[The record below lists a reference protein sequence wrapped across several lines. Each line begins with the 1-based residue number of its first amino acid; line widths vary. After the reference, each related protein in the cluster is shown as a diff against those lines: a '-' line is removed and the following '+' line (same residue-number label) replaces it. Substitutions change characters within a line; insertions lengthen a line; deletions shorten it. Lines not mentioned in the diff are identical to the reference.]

1 MSIKTS
7 NKILPDLSKLEPLD
21 GTNYRRW
28 SQKLLIFFE
37 QLEVDYVL
45 TTDLPTSD
53 PPTTTSTSS
62 DPESSTGPL
71 TAVAVTDQVK
81 KDQVIDPEKYAK
93 DNKTVRGHLLNH
105 MSDPMFDLFVVQKS
119 AKDIW
124 STLESRY
131 GGDDAGRKKYVVGK
145 WLQFQMNDD
154 KPVVEQIH
162 EYENL
167 VANVLSEGMK
177 MCEILQANVLL
188 EKFPPSW
195 NDYRNHLK
203 HKKKDLRLPELISH
217 MRTEEANRLK
227 DKLASQN
234 LNSVNAN
241 LVKSSFVNR
250 DRTKQEKGHKGKNSE
265 KRQFK
270 TTGGQIKKK
279 KLVCYVC
286 GKEGHKSYQCNQRK
300 GRPSQK
306 PTPQANLAEQD
317 SEIIAAIVEAN
328 LIENKTD
335 WILDTGALRHFCTN
349 RELLHDYEDTADGEC
364 VFMGNSATAGVI
376 GKGKVILKLTSGK
389 TLSLSNVLYVPS
401 LRRNLVSG
409 SLLNRAGL
417 KIVLEGDKVVLT
429 KNGDFVGKGYLSNGL
444 FVLNTISMNANAS
457 SSAYLIESVNLWHGR
472 LGHVNFASIRKLKDM
487 RLINTSETHETGK
500 CSICIESK
508 FHKKPF
514 KPVEYRTTELLEL
527 IHSDLADFRTTAS
540 RGGKNYYVSFVDDYS
555 RYTKIY
561 LIRTKNEAVSMF
573 IKFKA
578 ESENQ
583 LGKRIKRL
591 RSDRGGE
598 YSDKTLKEFCESNG
612 IIYEFTAPYSPQQN
626 GIAERK
632 NRTLKE
638 MMNAMLLSS
647 GLSDNMWGEAVL
659 SACFI
664 LNRIP
669 HKRLDKTP
677 YELWKGHAPNLSYLK
692 VWGCLAKVPLPA
704 LKKTTVGPKTFD
716 CIFIGYAQNSAAY
729 RFMCLNDKTI
739 NESRDAEFFEHVF
752 PLKQSLYA
760 PSLSNRMHDPEI
772 VSEIPVSETVDT
784 PNLSC
789 ELEPRRSKR
798 QRTEKSF
805 GPDFLSTFIVERR
818 DEIDCNFTNLFLID
832 EDPKTYQE
840 ALNSVDSR
848 MWKEAIKSELDS
860 LAMNHTWELV
870 DLPMGN
876 KPIRYLGEA
885 DVILGVKIRKNKTS
899 LSLCQSHYVEKILK
913 KFDSFDV
920 SPVRT
925 PFDASKHL
933 KKNKG
938 DSVSQPEY
946 ANIIG
951 SVMYLMNYT
960 RPDIA
965 YAVSR
970 LSRYT
975 HNPNRY
981 HWDALRH
988 LLRYLKGTID
998 YCLHFKKF
1006 PAVLEGYCDANWVTD
1021 NDEVN
1026 STSGYVFLLGGG
1038 AISWKSTKQTCIARS
1053 TMESEFIALE
1063 LAGQEAE
1070 WIKNLLGDVP
1080 LWGTSVPVSIQCDSQ
1095 AAICTAKNSVYNGKS
1110 RHVRLRH
1117 AVVKQLLKEGTISL
1131 EFVRSEKNLA
1141 DPLTKGLTRKM
1152 VLDSSVNMGLKP
1164 FGDP

>member
-7 NKILPDLSKLEPLD
+7 NKILPGLYKVEPLD
-21 GTNYRRW
+21 GMNYRCW

-45 TTDLPTSD
+45 TTNLPSSDLPTII
-53 PPTTTSTSS
+53 STSS
-62 DPESSTGPL
+62 DPESSTRPS
-71 TAVAVTDQVK
+71 TTVAVAVADQVK

-119 AKDIW
+119 TKDTGAPW
-124 STLESRY
+124 
-131 GGDDAGRKKYVVGK
+131 
-145 WLQFQMNDD
+145 NH
-154 KPVVEQIH
+154 VVEQIH

-167 VANVLSEGMK
+167 VANVQSEGMK

-188 EKFPPSW
+188 EK
-195 NDYRNHLK
+195 
-203 HKKKDLRLPELISH
+203 
-217 MRTEEANRLK
+217 
-227 DKLASQN
+227 
-234 LNSVNAN
+234 
-241 LVKSSFVNR
+241 

-279 KLVCYVC
+279 RL
-286 GKEGHKSYQCNQRK
+286 
-300 GRPSQK
+300 K

-335 WILDTGALRHFCTN
+335 WILDTGASRHFCTN

-364 VFMGNSATAGVI
+364 VFMGNSATSGVI

-417 KIVLEGDKVVLT
+417 KIVLEGDKVILT
-429 KNGDFVGKGYLSNGL
+429 KNGDFVGKGCLSNGL

-457 SSAYLIESVNLWHGR
+457 SSAYVIEFANLWHGR
-472 LGHVNFASIRKLKDM
+472 LGHVNFASIRKLKDL
-487 RLINTSETHETGK
+487 RLINTSESHET
-500 CSICIESK
+500 
-508 FHKKPF
+508 
-514 KPVEYRTTELLEL
+514 V
-527 IHSDLADFRTTAS
+527 DFRTTTS

-555 RYTKIY
+555 RFTKIY
-561 LIRTKNEAVSMF
+561 LIKIKNEAGSMF
-573 IKFKA
+573 LKFKA
-578 ESENQ
+578 KSENQ

-612 IIYEFTAPYSPQQN
+612 IIHEFTAPYSPQQN

-638 MMNAMLLSS
+638 MMNAMLLSFDV
-647 GLSDNMWGEAVL
+647 SDNMWGEAVL
-659 SACFI
+659 SACFV

-692 VWGCLAKVPLPA
+692 VWGCLAKVPFPA
-704 LKKTTVGPKTFD
+704 LKKSTVRSKTFD
-716 CIFIGYAQNSAAY
+716 CIFIG
-729 RFMCLNDKTI
+729 
-739 NESRDAEFFEHVF
+739 
-752 PLKQSLYA
+752 
-760 PSLSNRMHDPEI
+760 MHDPENPSI
-772 VSEIPVSETVDT
+772 VSETPVSETVDT
-784 PNLSC
+784 SNLRC
-789 ELEPRRSKR
+789 ELELRRSKR
-798 QRTEKSF
+798 QRTKKSF

-818 DEIDCNFTNLFLID
+818 DEIDCNFTNLYLID
-832 EDPKTYQE
+832 EDPKTYHE
-840 ALNSVDSR
+840 ALNSVDSS

-860 LAMNHTWELV
+860 LVMNHTWDLV

-925 PFDASKHL
+925 LFDASKHL

-946 ANIIG
+946 AKIIG

-981 HWDALRH
+981 HWDVLHH

-998 YCLHFKKF
+998 YCLHFNKF
-1006 PAVLEGYCDANWVTD
+1006 HVVLEGYCDANWVTD

-1053 TMESEFIALE
+1053 TMESEFIVLE

-1095 AAICTAKNSVYNGKS
+1095 AAICTAKNSVYNGKN
-1110 RHVRLRH
+1110 RHIRLRH
-1117 AVVKQLLKEGTISL
+1117 AVVKQLLKEGTIFL

-1141 DPLTKGLTRKM
+1141 NPLTKGLTRKM
-1152 VLDSSVNMGLKP
+1152 VLDSSMNMGLKP

>member
-1 MSIKTS
+1 MGK
-7 NKILPDLSKLEPLD
+7 
-21 GTNYRRW
+21 Y
-28 SQKLLIFFE
+28 KLLP
-37 QLEVDYVL
+37 LKG
-45 TTDLPTSD
+45 TTNQVSGDSIMLSHMHAAAAVCSVGLGQPHLHLPSSD

-62 DPESSTGPL
+62 DPESSTGPP
-71 TAVAVTDQVK
+71 TTVAVTDQVK

-131 GGDDAGRKKYVVGK
+131 EGDDAGRKKYVVGK
-145 WLQFQMNDD
+145 WLQFQMTDD

-167 VANVLSEGMK
+167 VANVLSEGVK

-195 NDYRNHLK
+195 NDY
-203 HKKKDLRLPELISH
+203 
-217 MRTEEANRLK
+217 
-227 DKLASQN
+227 Q
-234 LNSVNAN
+234 
-241 LVKSSFVNR
+241 
-250 DRTKQEKGHKGKNSE
+250 
-265 KRQFK
+265 
-270 TTGGQIKKK
+270 
-279 KLVCYVC
+279 
-286 GKEGHKSYQCNQRK
+286 
-300 GRPSQK
+300 
-306 PTPQANLAEQD
+306 QD

-335 WILDTGALRHFCTN
+335 WILDTGASRHFCTN
-349 RELLHDYEDTADGEC
+349 RELLYDYEDTADGEC

-401 LRRNLVSG
+401 LRRNLVFG
-409 SLLNRAGL
+409 SLLNRARL

-457 SSAYLIESVNLWHGR
+457 SSAYLIESADLWHGR
-472 LGHVNFASIRKLKDM
+472 LGHVNFASIRKLKDL
-487 RLINTSETHETGK
+487 RLINTSQSHKTGK
-500 CSICIESK
+500 CPICVESK

-514 KPVEYRTTELLEL
+514 KPVEYRTTEL
-527 IHSDLADFRTTAS
+527 
-540 RGGKNYYVSFVDDYS
+540 
-555 RYTKIY
+555 
-561 LIRTKNEAVSMF
+561 
-573 IKFKA
+573 
-578 ESENQ
+578 
-583 LGKRIKRL
+583 
-591 RSDRGGE
+591 
-598 YSDKTLKEFCESNG
+598 
-612 IIYEFTAPYSPQQN
+612 
-626 GIAERK
+626 
-632 NRTLKE
+632 
-638 MMNAMLLSS
+638 
-647 GLSDNMWGEAVL
+647 
-659 SACFI
+659 
-664 LNRIP
+664 IP

-692 VWGCLAKVPLPA
+692 VWGCLAKVPFLA
-704 LKKTTVGPKTFD
+704 LKKTTVRSKTFD

-729 RFMCLNDKTI
+729 R
-739 NESRDAEFFEHVF
+739 
-752 PLKQSLYA
+752 
-760 PSLSNRMHDPEI
+760 MHDPEI
-772 VSEIPVSETVDT
+772 VSETPGSETVDT
-784 PNLSC
+784 LNLCC
-789 ELEPRRSKR
+789 ELELRRSKR

-818 DEIDCNFTNLFLID
+818 DEIDCNFTNLYLID

-840 ALNSVDSR
+840 ALNSVDSS

-860 LAMNHTWELV
+860 LVMNHTWELV

-946 ANIIG
+946 AKIIG

-981 HWDALRH
+981 HWDALRR

-998 YCLHFKKF
+998 YCLHFNKF
-1006 PAVLEGYCDANWVTD
+1006 PTILEGYCDANWVID

-1026 STSGYVFLLGGG
+1026 STCGYVFLLGGG

-1063 LAGQEAE
+1063 LAGQEVV

-1080 LWGTSVPVSIQCDSQ
+1080 LWGTSVPESIQCDS
-1095 AAICTAKNSVYNGKS
+1095 
-1110 RHVRLRH
+1110 H
-1117 AVVKQLLKEGTISL
+1117 AVVKQLLKEGTIFL
-1131 EFVRSEKNLA
+1131 DFVRSEKNLA
-1141 DPLTKGLTRKM
+1141 NPLTKGLTRKM
-1152 VLDSSVNMGLKP
+1152 ALDSSMNMGLKP
-1164 FGDP
+1164 FRDS

>member
-1 MSIKTS
+1 M
-7 NKILPDLSKLEPLD
+7 EEMMLD
-21 GTNYRRW
+21 
-28 SQKLLIFFE
+28 E
-37 QLEVDYVL
+37 
-45 TTDLPTSD
+45 
-53 PPTTTSTSS
+53 
-62 DPESSTGPL
+62 
-71 TAVAVTDQVK
+71 
-81 KDQVIDPEKYAK
+81 
-93 DNKTVRGHLLNH
+93 
-105 MSDPMFDLFVVQKS
+105 
-119 AKDIW
+119 
-124 STLESRY
+124 
-131 GGDDAGRKKYVVGK
+131 KKYVVGK
-145 WLQFQMNDD
+145 WLQFQMTDD

-177 MCEILQANVLL
+177 MCKILQENVLL

-203 HKKKDLRLPELISH
+203 HKKKDLKLPKLISH

-241 LVKSSFVNR
+241 LVESSFVNR

-335 WILDTGALRHFCTN
+335 WILDTGASRHFCTN

-376 GKGKVILKLTSGK
+376 GKGKVILKLTSSK

-457 SSAYLIESVNLWHGR
+457 SSTYLIESANLWYGR

-555 RYTKIY
+555 RFTKIY
-561 LIRTKNEAVSMF
+561 LIKTKNEAVSMF
-573 IKFKA
+573 VKFKV

-612 IIYEFTAPYSPQQN
+612 IIHEFTAPYSPQQN

-632 NRTLKE
+632 NRTIKE

-692 VWGCLAKVPLPA
+692 VWGSLAKVPLPA

-739 NESRDAEFFEHVF
+739 NESRDAEFFKHVF

-772 VSEIPVSETVDT
+772 VSETPVSETVDT

-840 ALNSVDSR
+840 ALNSVDLS

-876 KPIRYLGEA
+876 KPIRY
-885 DVILGVKIRKNKTS
+885 
-899 LSLCQSHYVEKILK
+899 
-913 KFDSFDV
+913 
-920 SPVRT
+920 
-925 PFDASKHL
+925 
-933 KKNKG
+933 
-938 DSVSQPEY
+938 
-946 ANIIG
+946 
-951 SVMYLMNYT
+951 
-960 RPDIA
+960 
-965 YAVSR
+965 
-970 LSRYT
+970 
-975 HNPNRY
+975 
-981 HWDALRH
+981 
-988 LLRYLKGTID
+988 
-998 YCLHFKKF
+998 
-1006 PAVLEGYCDANWVTD
+1006 

-1070 WIKNLLGDVP
+1070 WIKNLLGDVS

-1095 AAICTAKNSVYNGKS
+1095 ATICTAKNSVYNGKS
-1110 RHVRLRH
+1110 RHIRLRH

>member
-45 TTDLPTSD
+45 TTDLPTFD
-53 PPTTTSTSS
+53 PPATTSTSS
-62 DPESSTGPL
+62 DPESSTGPS
-71 TAVAVTDQVK
+71 TTVADQIK
-81 KDQVIDPEKYAK
+81 KDQVIDPENMQRITRPHE
-93 DNKTVRGHLLNH
+93 DVRNT
-105 MSDPMFDLFVVQKS
+105 SSKCP
-119 AKDIW
+119 
-124 STLESRY
+124 
-131 GGDDAGRKKYVVGK
+131 AGKV
-145 WLQFQMNDD
+145 
-154 KPVVEQIH
+154 
-162 EYENL
+162 
-167 VANVLSEGMK
+167 S
-177 MCEILQANVLL
+177 
-188 EKFPPSW
+188 PSW

-203 HKKKDLRLPELISH
+203 YKKKDLKLQELISH
-217 MRTEEANRLK
+217 MHTEEANRLK

-234 LNSVNAN
+234 LNSVNAY
-241 LVKSSFVNR
+241 LVESSIVNR

-270 TTGGQIKKK
+270 TPGGQIKKK

-335 WILDTGALRHFCTN
+335 WILNTGASRHFCTN
-349 RELLHDYEDTADGEC
+349 HELIHDYEDTVDGEC
-364 VFMGNSATAGVI
+364 VFMGNSAIAGVI

-409 SLLNRAGL
+409 SLLNQAGL
-417 KIVLEGDKVVLT
+417 KIILESDKVVLT
-429 KNGDFVGKGYLSNGL
+429 KNGDFIGKRYLSNGL

-457 SSAYLIESVNLWHGR
+457 SSAYVIESANLWHDR
-472 LGHVNFASIRKLKDM
+472 LGNVNFASIRKLKDL
-487 RLINTSETHETGK
+487 RLINASESHET
-500 CSICIESK
+500 
-508 FHKKPF
+508 
-514 KPVEYRTTELLEL
+514 EY
-527 IHSDLADFRTTAS
+527 
-540 RGGKNYYVSFVDDYS
+540 
-555 RYTKIY
+555 
-561 LIRTKNEAVSMF
+561 
-573 IKFKA
+573 
-578 ESENQ
+578 ENQ
-583 LGKRIKRL
+583 LGKKIKRL
-591 RSDRGGE
+591 RSDRDGE
-598 YSDKTLKEFCESNG
+598 YSDKTPKEFCESNG
-612 IIYEFTAPYSPQQN
+612 IIHEFTAPYSPQQN

-638 MMNAMLLSS
+638 MMNAMLLSFS
-647 GLSDNMWGEAVL
+647 LSDNMWGEAVL
-659 SACFI
+659 SACFF

-692 VWGCLAKVPLPA
+692 VWGCLAKVPFPA
-704 LKKTTVGPKTFD
+704 LKKSTIGSKTFD

-729 RFMCLNDKTI
+729 
-739 NESRDAEFFEHVF
+739 
-752 PLKQSLYA
+752 
-760 PSLSNRMHDPEI
+760 
-772 VSEIPVSETVDT
+772 
-784 PNLSC
+784 
-789 ELEPRRSKR
+789 RRSKR

-818 DEIDCNFTNLFLID
+818 DEIDCNFTNLYLID

-840 ALNSVDSR
+840 ALNSIDSS
-848 MWKEAIKSELDS
+848 MWKKAIKSELDS
-860 LAMNHTWELV
+860 LVMNHTWDLV

-876 KPIRYLGEA
+876 KPIKYLGEA
-885 DVILGVKIRKNKTS
+885 DVILRVKIRKNKTS

-938 DSVSQPEY
+938 DSVSQPKY
-946 ANIIG
+946 AKIIG
-951 SVMYLMNYT
+951 SVMYLINYT

-975 HNPNRY
+975 HNPDRY

-988 LLRYLKGTID
+988 LLRYLKGMID
-998 YCLHFKKF
+998 FCLHFNKF
-1006 PAVLEGYCDANWVTD
+1006 PTVLEVYCDANWVTD

-1038 AISWKSTKQTCIARS
+1038 VISWKSAKQTCIARS

-1080 LWGTSVPVSIQCDSQ
+1080 LWG
-1095 AAICTAKNSVYNGKS
+1095 ICTCV
-1110 RHVRLRH
+1110 HTL
-1117 AVVKQLLKEGTISL
+1117 
-1131 EFVRSEKNLA
+1131 
-1141 DPLTKGLTRKM
+1141 
-1152 VLDSSVNMGLKP
+1152 
-1164 FGDP
+1164 

>member
-7 NKILPDLSKLEPLD
+7 YKILPDLSKLEPLD

-45 TTDLPTSD
+45 TTDLPTFD

-71 TAVAVTDQVK
+71 TAIAVTDQVK

-145 WLQFQMNDD
+145 WLQFQMTDD

-203 HKKKDLRLPELISH
+203 HKKKDLKLQELISH

-227 DKLASQN
+227 DKLDSQN

-241 LVKSSFVNR
+241 LVESSFVNR
-250 DRTKQEKGHKGKNSE
+250 DKTKQEKGHKGKNS
-265 KRQFK
+265 KNRQFK
-270 TTGGQIKKK
+270 TTRGQIKKK

-335 WILDTGALRHFCTN
+335 WILDTGASRHFCTN

-401 LRRNLVSG
+401 LRRNLVSR

-417 KIVLEGDKVVLT
+417 KIVLESDKVVLT

-457 SSAYLIESVNLWHGR
+457 SSAYLIESANLWHGR

-487 RLINTSETHETGK
+487 RLINTSETHET
-500 CSICIESK
+500 
-508 FHKKPF
+508 
-514 KPVEYRTTELLEL
+514 
-527 IHSDLADFRTTAS
+527 DLADFRNTAS

-555 RYTKIY
+555 RFTKIY
-561 LIRTKNEAVSMF
+561 LIKTKSEAVSM
-573 IKFKA
+573 
-578 ESENQ
+578 
-583 LGKRIKRL
+583 
-591 RSDRGGE
+591 
-598 YSDKTLKEFCESNG
+598 
-612 IIYEFTAPYSPQQN
+612 
-626 GIAERK
+626 
-632 NRTLKE
+632 
-638 MMNAMLLSS
+638 
-647 GLSDNMWGEAVL
+647 
-659 SACFI
+659 
-664 LNRIP
+664 IP
-669 HKRLDKTP
+669 HKRLDKTT

-729 RFMCLNDKTI
+729 
-739 NESRDAEFFEHVF
+739 
-752 PLKQSLYA
+752 
-760 PSLSNRMHDPEI
+760 SLSNRMHDPEI
-772 VSEIPVSETVDT
+772 VSETPVSETVDT

-840 ALNSVDSR
+840 ALNSVDSS
-848 MWKEAIKSELDS
+848 MWKEAIKSELES

-946 ANIIG
+946 AKIIG

-1038 AISWKSTKQTCIARS
+1038 AISWKSMKQTCIARS

-1110 RHVRLRH
+1110 RHIRLRH